1 MEWLK
6 VEALS
11 SSLSTAKEK
20 KNPLFSSKLYKKW
33 QFGIS
38 LQNEHQPRKPLG
50 SMPMRPKFATYARTW
65 LVACALSQEN
75 LRLGL
80 QNKKV
85 INDFLSHIFWL
96 KEKGIKEGT
105 W

>member
-1 MEWLK
+1 
-6 VEALS
+6 
-11 SSLSTAKEK
+11 
-20 KNPLFSSKLYKKW
+20 
-33 QFGIS
+33 
-38 LQNEHQPRKPLG
+38 
-50 SMPMRPKFATYARTW
+50 MPMRPKFATYARTW